1 MEISCRCYFEIIKT
15 NLFYKVFNYLTLK
28 DYIKDIVSAYTKNR
42 PSLLLLDE
50 FNTHKTADVLGAF
63 EVNNIRS
70 LLIPGGFTSMLQPLD
85 VSVNKTIKAILKEEW
100 RKWCEESEP
109 IYTKAGNRQKPSY
122 KVLLDMVYQIYKQL
136 GPKDT
141 LISKV

>member
-1 MEISCRCYFEIIKT
+1 MWIRR
-15 NLFYKVFNYLTLK
+15 LK
-28 DYIKDIVSAYTKNR
+28 
-42 PSLLLLDE
+42 
-50 FNTHKTADVLGAF
+50 
-63 EVNNIRS
+63 
-70 LLIPGGFTSMLQPLD
+70 Q
-85 VSVNKTIKAILKEEW
+85 ILKEEW
-100 RKWCEESEP
+100 RKWFEESEP